1 MDPNPQ
7 CLQWIPMHSVYNG
20 SQSKSY
26 LRPKIWELFPLEIK
40 TTESLAVFK
49 KKLRNGNLMTSPV
62 DSTKFSF
69 SFCAVVD

>member
-1 MDPNPQ
+1 MITNP
-7 CLQWIPMHSVYNG
+7 IHSVYNG

-26 LRPKIWELFPLEIK
+26 LGPKIWELFPLEIK

-49 KKLRNGNLMTSPV
+49 KKLRNGNLMTSLV